1 MSQLAFSSNLIAL
14 RPSRRHRS
22 SVSLMSSANSQ
33 FIKTNRPQAKRFRK
47 RLILRLPTTIIASV
61 EQSDPSAETEPG
73 TANSQTNE
81 TKPLFEFQNIRK
93 ILAAVSLVG
102 AAETSYLTF
111 NKIFSSPGAI
121 CATQGCLDVLSG
133 PFSSFLGIP
142 LTLLGAMAYGLFAY
156 LAVWP
161 LSADEEEDEEG
172 TLLTP
177 EEVYGIRDAATRPL
191 LLALSTAL
199 FIFSCYLMCL
209 LFFVIQS
216 YCPYCLFSAVVSTS
230 LFMLTAFVGRAVPRV
245 GDALRV
251 GIVSTGV
258 SSIAAAL
265 LFFVG
270 YPQHVAAQNPGEP
283 QEPPAITM
291 RSTSDTLVRP
301 QDLVLL

>member
-1 MSQLAFSSNLIAL
+1 
-14 RPSRRHRS
+14 
-22 SVSLMSSANSQ
+22 MSSANSQ